1 MVMVRLNEINRQDG
15 KVFLITG
22 ANSGLGYETSKSLLE
37 RGATVIMSCRDL
49 QKGKKAKQELLK
61 FNFSGKIELVEL
73 DLSDL
78 INVKTFA
85 ESIRN
90 KFEYLDVLIN
100 NAGVTQDNILPRMK
114 EDEWLEVIQTNL
126 TGSFYT
132 SQRAIKLMMKNKW
145 GRIVF
150 ISSVVGLSGNQG
162 QANYAA
168 SKAGLIG
175 LAKSISKEM
184 GSRNITSNVVAPG
197 YIETDMTSFLDD
209 QNKENII
216 EQLSIKRIGK
226 PEDISNIVSFLCN
239 DESEYITGQV
249 IPVDGGLTT

>member
-1 MVMVRLNEINRQDG
+1 MKTAFVTGGSRGIG
-15 KVFLITG
+15 KAI
-22 ANSGLGYETSKSLLE
+22 A
-37 RGATVIMSCRDL
+37 
-49 QKGKKAKQELLK
+49 
-61 FNFSGKIELVEL
+61 IELGNNFHVVVGYSNSE
-73 DLSDL
+73 DKANDVAKDIISSGGSASTVRVD
-78 INVKTFA
+78 ISNS
-85 ESIRN
+85 ESVDEAFTSIE
-90 KFEYLDVLIN
+90 KDYTSVDVLIN
-100 NAGVTQDNILPRMK
+100 NAGVTKDNILPRMK
-114 EDEWLEVIQTNL
+114 KDEWLEVIQTNL

-145 GRIVF
+145 GRIIF
-150 ISSVVGLSGNQG
+150 ISSVVGISGNQG

-216 EQLSIKRIGK
+216 EQLSINRIGK
-226 PEDISNIVSFLCN
+226 PEDISNVVSFLCN
-239 DESEYITGQV
+239 EESEYITGQV
-249 IPVDGGLTT
+249 IPVDGGLST

>member
-1 MVMVRLNEINRQDG
+1 MKTAFVTGGSRGIGKSIALDLGNKFHVVVGYSVSNEKAEEVSEKIISNGGSSSTVHIN
-15 KVFLITG
+15 I
-22 ANSGLGYETSKSLLE
+22 SETSSVDE
-37 RGATVIMSCRDL
+37 A
-49 QKGKKAKQELLK
+49 
-61 FNFSGKIELVEL
+61 FSSIEKDYTSV
-73 DLSDL
+73 
-78 INVKTFA
+78 
-85 ESIRN
+85 
-90 KFEYLDVLIN
+90 DVLIN
-100 NAGVTQDNILPRMK
+100 NAGITKDNILPRMK
-114 EDEWLEVIQTNL
+114 EEEWLEVIQTNL

-145 GRIVF
+145 GRIIF
-150 ISSVVGLSGNQG
+150 ISSVVGISGNQG

-175 LAKSISKEM
+175 LSKSISKEM

-197 YIETDMTSFLDD
+197 YIKTDMTSFLDE

-226 PEDISNIVSFLCN
+226 PEDISNVVSFLCS

>member
-1 MVMVRLNEINRQDG
+1 MKTAFV
-15 KVFLITG
+15 TG
-22 ANSGLGYETSKSLLE
+22 GSRGIGSAIALALG
-37 RGATVIMSCRDL
+37 
-49 QKGKKAKQELLK
+49 
-61 FNFSGKIELVEL
+61 
-73 DLSDL
+73 
-78 INVKTFA
+78 KTFHVVVGFTNSEDKANDVVKEIVAAGGSASTVQIDISDA
-85 ESIRN
+85 ESVDSAFTRIEKEHN
-90 KFEYLDVLIN
+90 SVDVLIN
-100 NAGVTQDNILPRMK
+100 NAGVTKDNILPRMK

-175 LAKSISKEM
+175 LAKAISKEM

>member
-1 MVMVRLNEINRQDG
+1 MIVG
-15 KVFLITG
+15 F
-22 ANSGLGYETSKSLLE
+22 ANSEDKANDVVKEIVAAGGSAS
-37 RGATVIMSCRDL
+37 TVQID
-49 QKGKKAKQELLK
+49 
-61 FNFSGKIELVEL
+61 I
-73 DLSDL
+73 SD
-78 INVKTFA
+78 A
-85 ESIRN
+85 ESVDNAFTTIE
-90 KFEYLDVLIN
+90 KEYNSVDVLIN
-100 NAGVTQDNILPRMK
+100 NAGVTKDNILPRMK

-226 PEDISNIVSFLCN
+226 PEDISNIVSFLCK

>member
-1 MVMVRLNEINRQDG
+1 MKTAFVTGGSRGIG
-15 KVFLITG
+15 KSIAL
-22 ANSGLGYETSKSLLE
+22 GLGKKFHVVVGYSVSDE
-37 RGATVIMSCRDL
+37 
-49 QKGKKAKQELLK
+49 KAKEVSDEILNNGGSSSTVQINISESDSVDKAFL
-61 FNFSGKIELVEL
+61 SIEKDHTSV
-73 DLSDL
+73 
-78 INVKTFA
+78 
-85 ESIRN
+85 
-90 KFEYLDVLIN
+90 DVLVN
-100 NAGVTQDNILPRMK
+100 NAGITKDNIMPRMK

-145 GRIVF
+145 GRIIF
-150 ISSVVGLSGNQG
+150 ISSVVGISGNQG

-175 LAKSISKEM
+175 LSKSISKEM

-226 PEDISNIVSFLCN
+226 PEDISNIVSFLCS

>member
-1 MVMVRLNEINRQDG
+1 MKTAFV
-15 KVFLITG
+15 TG
-22 ANSGLGYETSKSLLE
+22 GSRGIGSAIALTLG
-37 RGATVIMSCRDL
+37 
-49 QKGKKAKQELLK
+49 
-61 FNFSGKIELVEL
+61 
-73 DLSDL
+73 
-78 INVKTFA
+78 KTFHVVVGFVNSEDKANDIVKEIVATGGSASTVQIDISDA
-85 ESIRN
+85 ESVDNAFAAIE
-90 KFEYLDVLIN
+90 KEYNSVDVLIN
-100 NAGVTQDNILPRMK
+100 NAGVTKDNILPRMK

-184 GSRNITSNVVAPG
+184 GSRNITSNVVAVPKSTT
-197 YIETDMTSFLDD
+197 IKLFL
-209 QNKENII
+209 
-216 EQLSIKRIGK
+216 LSITLIAFAILSEPTCDLFTLSLTNLEKSLFFNSLHLILNLIFK
-226 PEDISNIVSFLCN
+226 KFL
-239 DESEYITGQV
+239 IW
-249 IPVDGGLTT
+249 L

>member
-1 MVMVRLNEINRQDG
+1 MKTAFVTGGSRGIG
-15 KVFLITG
+15 KSIAL
-22 ANSGLGYETSKSLLE
+22 GLGKKFHVVVGYSVSNE
-37 RGATVIMSCRDL
+37 
-49 QKGKKAKQELLK
+49 KAKEVSDEILNNGGSSSTVQINISESDSVDK
-61 FNFSGKIELVEL
+61 AFSSIEKDHTSV
-73 DLSDL
+73 
-78 INVKTFA
+78 
-85 ESIRN
+85 
-90 KFEYLDVLIN
+90 DVLVN
-100 NAGVTQDNILPRMK
+100 NAGITKDNIMPRMK

-150 ISSVVGLSGNQG
+150 ISSVVGISGNQG

-175 LAKSISKEM
+175 LSKSISKEM

-209 QNKENII
+209 QNKEIII

-226 PEDISNIVSFLCN
+226 PEDISNIVSFLCS

>member
-1 MVMVRLNEINRQDG
+1 MKTAFVTGGSRGIGKSIALDLGNKFHVVVGFSVSNE
-15 KVFLITG
+15 
-22 ANSGLGYETSKSLLE
+22 
-37 RGATVIMSCRDL
+37 
-49 QKGKKAKQELLK
+49 KAKEVSEKIISNGGSSSTVQIDISES
-61 FNFSGKIELVEL
+61 NSVDEAFSSIEKDYTSV
-73 DLSDL
+73 
-78 INVKTFA
+78 
-85 ESIRN
+85 
-90 KFEYLDVLIN
+90 DVLIN
-100 NAGVTQDNILPRMK
+100 NAGITKDNILPRMK
-114 EDEWLEVIQTNL
+114 ENEWLEVIQTNL

-150 ISSVVGLSGNQG
+150 ISSVVGISGNQG

-175 LAKSISKEM
+175 LSKSISKEM

-197 YIETDMTSFLDD
+197 YIETDMTSFLDN

-216 EQLSIKRIGK
+216 DQLSIKRIGK
-226 PEDISNIVSFLCN
+226 PEDISNIVSFLCS

>member
-1 MVMVRLNEINRQDG
+1 MKTAFVTGGSRGIG
-15 KVFLITG
+15 KSIAL
-22 ANSGLGYETSKSLLE
+22 
-37 RGATVIMSCRDL
+37 DL
-49 QKGKKAKQELLK
+49 GKKFHVVVGYSVSNEKAKEVSDEILNNGGSSSTVQINISESDSVDK
-61 FNFSGKIELVEL
+61 AFSSIEKDHTSV
-73 DLSDL
+73 
-78 INVKTFA
+78 
-85 ESIRN
+85 
-90 KFEYLDVLIN
+90 DVLVN
-100 NAGVTQDNILPRMK
+100 NAGITKDNIIPRMK

-145 GRIVF
+145 GRIIF
-150 ISSVVGLSGNQG
+150 ISSVVGISGNQG

-175 LAKSISKEM
+175 LSKSISKEM

-226 PEDISNIVSFLCN
+226 PEDISNIVSFLCS

>member
-1 MVMVRLNEINRQDG
+1 MKTAFVTGGSRGIG
-15 KVFLITG
+15 KSIAL
-22 ANSGLGYETSKSLLE
+22 
-37 RGATVIMSCRDL
+37 DL
-49 QKGKKAKQELLK
+49 GKKFHVVVGYSVSNEKAKEVSDEILNNGGSSSTVQIDISESDSVNK
-61 FNFSGKIELVEL
+61 AFSSIEKDRTSV
-73 DLSDL
+73 
-78 INVKTFA
+78 
-85 ESIRN
+85 
-90 KFEYLDVLIN
+90 DVLIN
-100 NAGVTQDNILPRMK
+100 NAGITKDNIMPRMK

-145 GRIVF
+145 GRIIF
-150 ISSVVGLSGNQG
+150 ISSVVGISGNQG

-175 LAKSISKEM
+175 LSKSISKEM

-226 PEDISNIVSFLCN
+226 PEDISNIVSFLCS

>member
-1 MVMVRLNEINRQDG
+1 M
-15 KVFLITG
+15 KTALITG
-22 ANSGLGYETSKSLLE
+22 GSRGIGSAIALALGKNFHVVVGFANAEE
-37 RGATVIMSCRDL
+37 
-49 QKGKKAKQELLK
+49 KANDVVNEIIAAGGSASSVQ
-61 FNFSGKIELVEL
+61 
-73 DLSDL
+73 
-78 INVKTFA
+78 INIANA
-85 ESIRN
+85 ESVDN
-90 KFEYLDVLIN
+90 AFSTVEKKYSSVDVLIN

-114 EDEWLEVIQTNL
+114 ESEWLDVIQTNL

>member
-1 MVMVRLNEINRQDG
+1 MKTAFVTGGSRGIG
-15 KVFLITG
+15 KSIAL
-22 ANSGLGYETSKSLLE
+22 GLGKKFHVVVGYSVSNE
-37 RGATVIMSCRDL
+37 
-49 QKGKKAKQELLK
+49 KAKEVSDEILNNGGSSSTVQINISESDSVDK
-61 FNFSGKIELVEL
+61 AFSSIEKEHTSV
-73 DLSDL
+73 
-78 INVKTFA
+78 
-85 ESIRN
+85 
-90 KFEYLDVLIN
+90 DVLVN
-100 NAGVTQDNILPRMK
+100 NAGITKDNILPRMK

-150 ISSVVGLSGNQG
+150 ISSVVGISGNQG

-175 LAKSISKEM
+175 LSKSISKEM

-226 PEDISNIVSFLCN
+226 PEDISNIVSFLCS

>member
-1 MVMVRLNEINRQDG
+1 MKTAFVTGGSRGIG
-15 KVFLITG
+15 KSIAL
-22 ANSGLGYETSKSLLE
+22 
-37 RGATVIMSCRDL
+37 DL
-49 QKGKKAKQELLK
+49 GKKFHVVVGYSVSDEKAKEVSDEILNNGGSSSTVQINISESDSVDK
-61 FNFSGKIELVEL
+61 AFSSIEKDHTSV
-73 DLSDL
+73 
-78 INVKTFA
+78 
-85 ESIRN
+85 
-90 KFEYLDVLIN
+90 DVLVN
-100 NAGVTQDNILPRMK
+100 NAGITKDNIMPRMK

-145 GRIVF
+145 GRIIF
-150 ISSVVGLSGNQG
+150 ISSVVGISGNQG

-175 LAKSISKEM
+175 LSKSISKEM

-197 YIETDMTSFLDD
+197 YIETDMTSFLDN

-226 PEDISNIVSFLCN
+226 PEDISNIVSFLCS

>member
-1 MVMVRLNEINRQDG
+1 MSEIIENG
-15 KVFLITG
+15 G
-22 ANSGLGYETSKSLLE
+22 SANNIEIDISSKKSVDKAFTTIEETYGS
-37 RGATVIMSCRDL
+37 VDI
-49 QKGKKAKQELLK
+49 
-61 FNFSGKIELVEL
+61 
-73 DLSDL
+73 
-78 INVKTFA
+78 
-85 ESIRN
+85 
-90 KFEYLDVLIN
+90 LIN
-100 NAGVTQDNILPRMK
+100 NAGITKDNILPRMK
-114 EDEWLEVIQTNL
+114 EDEWTDVIQTNL

-132 SQRAIKLMMKNKW
+132 AQRATKQMMKNKW

-150 ISSVVGLSGNQG
+150 ISSVVGISGNQG

-175 LAKSISKEM
+175 LAKSISKEL

-209 QNKENII
+209 ENKENII

-226 PEDISNIVSFLCN
+226 PEDISNVVAFLCD

>member
-1 MVMVRLNEINRQDG
+1 MKTAFVTGGSRGIG
-15 KVFLITG
+15 KSIAL
-22 ANSGLGYETSKSLLE
+22 
-37 RGATVIMSCRDL
+37 DL
-49 QKGKKAKQELLK
+49 GKKFHVVVGYSVSNEKAKEVSDEILNNGGSSSTVQINISESDSVNK
-61 FNFSGKIELVEL
+61 AFSSIEKDHTSV
-73 DLSDL
+73 
-78 INVKTFA
+78 
-85 ESIRN
+85 
-90 KFEYLDVLIN
+90 DVLIN
-100 NAGVTQDNILPRMK
+100 NAGITKDNIMPRMK

-150 ISSVVGLSGNQG
+150 ISSVVGISGNQG

-175 LAKSISKEM
+175 LSKSISKEM

-226 PEDISNIVSFLCN
+226 PEDISNIVSFLCS

>member
-1 MVMVRLNEINRQDG
+1 MKTAFVTGGSRGIG
-15 KVFLITG
+15 KSIAL
-22 ANSGLGYETSKSLLE
+22 
-37 RGATVIMSCRDL
+37 DL
-49 QKGKKAKQELLK
+49 GKKFHVVVGYSVSNEKAKEVSDEILNNGGSSSTVQINISESDSVDK
-61 FNFSGKIELVEL
+61 AFSSIEKDHTSV
-73 DLSDL
+73 
-78 INVKTFA
+78 
-85 ESIRN
+85 
-90 KFEYLDVLIN
+90 DVLIN
-100 NAGVTQDNILPRMK
+100 NAGITKDNIMPRMK

-145 GRIVF
+145 GRIIF
-150 ISSVVGLSGNQG
+150 ISSVVGISGNQG

-175 LAKSISKEM
+175 LSKSISKEM

-226 PEDISNIVSFLCN
+226 PEDISNIVSFLCS

>member
-1 MVMVRLNEINRQDG
+1 MKTAFVTGGSRGIGKSIALDLGNKFHVVVGYSVSNKKAEEVSEKIISNGGSSSTVQIN
-15 KVFLITG
+15 I
-22 ANSGLGYETSKSLLE
+22 SETSSVDE
-37 RGATVIMSCRDL
+37 A
-49 QKGKKAKQELLK
+49 
-61 FNFSGKIELVEL
+61 FSSIEKDYTSV
-73 DLSDL
+73 
-78 INVKTFA
+78 
-85 ESIRN
+85 
-90 KFEYLDVLIN
+90 DVLIN
-100 NAGVTQDNILPRMK
+100 NAGITKDNILPRMK

-150 ISSVVGLSGNQG
+150 ISSVVGISGNQG

-175 LAKSISKEM
+175 LSKSISKEM

-197 YIETDMTSFLDD
+197 YIETDMTSFLDE

-226 PEDISNIVSFLCN
+226 PEDISNVVSFLCS

>member
-1 MVMVRLNEINRQDG
+1 MKTAFVTGGSRGIG
-15 KVFLITG
+15 KSIAL
-22 ANSGLGYETSKSLLE
+22 GLGKKFHVVVGYSVSNE
-37 RGATVIMSCRDL
+37 
-49 QKGKKAKQELLK
+49 KAKEVSDEILNNGGSSSTVQINISESDSVDK
-61 FNFSGKIELVEL
+61 AFSSIEKEHTSV
-73 DLSDL
+73 
-78 INVKTFA
+78 
-85 ESIRN
+85 
-90 KFEYLDVLIN
+90 DVLVN
-100 NAGVTQDNILPRMK
+100 NAGITKDNILPRMK

-150 ISSVVGLSGNQG
+150 ISSVVGISGNQG

-175 LAKSISKEM
+175 LSKSISKEM

-197 YIETDMTSFLDD
+197 YIETDMTSFLDE

-226 PEDISNIVSFLCN
+226 PEDISNIVSFLCS

-249 IPVDGGLTT
+249 IQDDGGLTT

>member
-1 MVMVRLNEINRQDG
+1 MKTAFVTGGSRGIG
-15 KVFLITG
+15 KSIAL
-22 ANSGLGYETSKSLLE
+22 
-37 RGATVIMSCRDL
+37 DL
-49 QKGKKAKQELLK
+49 GKKFHVVVGYSVSNEKAKEVSDEILNNGGSSSTVQINISESDSVDK
-61 FNFSGKIELVEL
+61 AFSSIEKDHTSV
-73 DLSDL
+73 
-78 INVKTFA
+78 
-85 ESIRN
+85 
-90 KFEYLDVLIN
+90 DVLVN
-100 NAGVTQDNILPRMK
+100 NAGITKDNIMPRMK

-150 ISSVVGLSGNQG
+150 ISSVVGISGNQG

-175 LAKSISKEM
+175 LSKSISKEM

-226 PEDISNIVSFLCN
+226 PEDISNVVAFLCN